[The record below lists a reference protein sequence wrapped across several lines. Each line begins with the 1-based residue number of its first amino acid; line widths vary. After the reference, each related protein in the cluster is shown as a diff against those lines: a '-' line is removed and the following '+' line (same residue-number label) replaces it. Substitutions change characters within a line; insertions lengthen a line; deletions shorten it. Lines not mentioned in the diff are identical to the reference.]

1 MVFLRFLF
9 STSFVKQLFFIG
21 LSSVLLF
28 IFISLSL
35 NIYTKHNNYQDVP
48 NFEGIQLSELPF
60 LIEDENL
67 RFEVIDS
74 SRFDPKREP
83 LSVISHLP
91 SPGSEVKENRKIYF
105 TINPSGFKKTTVPNL
120 IQITKR
126 NAESII
132 KSSGFEIG
140 DYTYRDNIGKDM
152 VLEIR
157 FEGNKIEPGILLPR
171 TSKIDLV
178 LGNGKR

>member
-1 MVFLRFLF
+1 MKFFYSKVFI
-9 STSFVKQLFFIG
+9 KQLFLATIIFSLI
-21 LSSVLLF
+21 VLASIVFLF
-28 IFISLSL
+28 F
-35 NIYTKHNNYQDVP
+35 YTNQTSRVVVP
-48 NFEGIQLSELPF
+48 DLVGVSINEIDEL
-60 LIEDENL
+60 INENNL
-67 RFEVIDS
+67 RYEIIDS

-105 TINPSGFKKTTVPNL
+105 TVNPSGFKKTTVPNL

-157 FEGNKIEPGILLPR
+157 FKGNKIEPGILLPR

-178 LGNGKR
+178 LGNGRR

>member
-1 MVFLRFLF
+1 MLF
-9 STSFVKQLFFIG
+9 RS
-21 LSSVLLF
+21 
-28 IFISLSL
+28 
-35 NIYTKHNNYQDVP
+35 
-48 NFEGIQLSELPF
+48 
-60 LIEDENL
+60 
-67 RFEVIDS
+67 
-74 SRFDPKREP
+74 FDPKREP

-157 FEGNKIEPGILLPR
+157 FKGNKIEPGILLPR

>member
-1 MVFLRFLF
+1 
-9 STSFVKQLFFIG
+9 
-21 LSSVLLF
+21 LF

-67 RFEVIDS
+67 RFEIIDS

-132 KSSGFEIG
+132 KSSGFKIG
-140 DYTYRDNIGKDM
+140 HYTYRDNIGKDM

-157 FEGNKIEPGILLPR
+157 FKGNKIEPGILLPR